1 MKKVSAYNVDPITI
15 ENRLLELSSSR
26 SFFALY
32 TSRGYPNSHKKYEL
46 VFGWG
51 AEKVLFKEDLKS
63 GGLESGW
70 KFGFLGY
77 ELRHE
82 FEKLSKG
89 NPAQGDWPDAQ
100 FFIPEIVRRYFWY
113 IVKLY
118 ELE

>member
-63 GGLESGW
+63 RLIIF
-70 KFGFLGY
+70 K
-77 ELRHE
+77 
-82 FEKLSKG
+82 
-89 NPAQGDWPDAQ
+89 
-100 FFIPEIVRRYFWY
+100 I
-113 IVKLY
+113 
-118 ELE
+118 